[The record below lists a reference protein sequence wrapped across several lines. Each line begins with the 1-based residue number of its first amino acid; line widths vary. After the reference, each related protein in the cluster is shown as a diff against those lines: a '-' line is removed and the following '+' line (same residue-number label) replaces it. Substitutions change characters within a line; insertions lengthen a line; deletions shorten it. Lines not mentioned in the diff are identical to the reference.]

1 MYYNIHITLPVKMF
15 GLGCQKSILYFISQC
30 KIFVQ
35 IFSCNRMPNKY
46 HSSLGNF
53 IEACIQ
59 RETNFNAEIYFPVL
73 ECMETAKEPFTVAK
87 QCLELFVPNAKW
99 SLVSKCATV
108 SIKAYKIVTRQALHF
123 TITQCSGK
131 PLFFPVPVLTNFWPT
146 RRFFRENA
154 TDQE

>member
-1 MYYNIHITLPVKMF
+1 MAMHMKKSYLMVITPIFASMGIKSVEVSMYYNIHITLPVKMF

-59 RETNFNAEIYFPVL
+59 RETNFNADVYFPIL
-73 ECMETAKEPFTVAK
+73 ECMEAAKEPLTVAK

-99 SLVSKCATV
+99 SLVSKCANV
-108 SIKAYKIVTRQALHF
+108 SSKTFKIVTR
-123 TITQCSGK
+123 
-131 PLFFPVPVLTNFWPT
+131 
-146 RRFFRENA
+146 
-154 TDQE
+154 